1 MTRESK
7 SEFLPLYVEKIVKAL
22 RVIIYNININYS

>member
-22 RVIIYNININYS
+22 RVIIYTRLI